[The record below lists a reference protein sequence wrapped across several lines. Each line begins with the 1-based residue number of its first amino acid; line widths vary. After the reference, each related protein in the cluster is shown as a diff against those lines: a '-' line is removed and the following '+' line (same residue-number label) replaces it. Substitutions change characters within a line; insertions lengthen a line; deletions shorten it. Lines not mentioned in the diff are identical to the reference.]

1 MDINMK
7 IDSEKVRNLR
17 NKRGWSQEQLSA
29 SSGLSLRT
37 IQRVEAEGN
46 ISRESKVC
54 LAATFDINLSEL
66 DFVGALKT
74 NTDSVVKY
82 KPNKIVISVGLL
94 SFLISVVGYLF
105 FTEPS
110 YIFLIA
116 NMFVLSTIMHSL
128 LNWYFSESTKN
139 QSVLKRSVRVFF
151 IYVFCY
157 SAFSLIGGQSTN
169 TLFNGLLSGF
179 VFCIIYFLIDLKLS
193 TGKSSN
199 SIVKQA

>member
-7 IDSEKVRNLR
+7 INSEKVRDLR

-54 LAATFDINLSEL
+54 LAATFDIDLSEL
-66 DFVGALKT
+66 DFVGTLKANT
-74 NTDSVVKY
+74 NPVGTY
-82 KPNKIVISVGLL
+82 KPNKVVISVGLL
-94 SFLISVVGYLF
+94 SFILSVVGYLF
-105 FTEPS
+105 FSEPN

-116 NMFVLSTIMHSL
+116 NMFSLSAIMHSL
-128 LNWYFSESTKN
+128 FDWYFSEGKQFN
-139 QSVLKRSVRVFF
+139 NVLRRSVRVLL
-151 IYVFCY
+151 IYIFCY
-157 SAFSLIGGQSTN
+157 SAFSLIGEQN
-169 TLFNGLLSGF
+169 TGTLVNGLLSGF
-179 VFCIIYFLIDLKLS
+179 IFGIIYYFIDLKLS
-193 TGKSSN
+193 TSKNAN